1 MPGAR
6 CARSWPRAKSRQRP
20 LRPAPTSSPT
30 SWPNGSS
37 DQCENRTRD
46 EVRRILEREAAPIWG
61 PPRIAEIGR
70 RARSWSSPM
79 PSPTGCTLICIVC
92 SAGPWGLKRANIGFQ
107 GAMDMIVEGL
117 VQVFFSHP
125 GGPSASSSMCYLLK
139 SHTAPPRELPL
150 GAVAEPTG
158 TTAQRI
164 TISPRSS

>member
-1 MPGAR
+1 
-6 CARSWPRAKSRQRP
+6 

-92 SAGPWGLKRANIGFQ
+92 SAGPWGLKRANTGFQ

-117 VQVFFSHP
+117 VQVFFRTP
-125 GGPSASSSMCYLLK
+125 GAHQMGQRRGATLRRSTIALAIGPSSKPCRPRLTRSLPWRGRCAPSS
-139 SHTAPPRELPL
+139 
-150 GAVAEPTG
+150 
-158 TTAQRI
+158 
-164 TISPRSS
+164 